1 MGLQCEAK
9 TPNTICVLCLVLV
22 SDNYIDGAALI
33 ELKEDITEFKQ
44 MVPQSGLRL
53 KLKGLIGKGPS
64 MISVSSF
71 KLIIWTILYSFC
83 CLACYL
89 QVLR

>member
-1 MGLQCEAK
+1 MTL
-9 TPNTICVLCLVLV
+9 LLV

-33 ELKEDITEFKQ
+33 ELKEDFTEFKQ

-71 KLIIWTILYSFC
+71 KFTIGTILYSFC
-83 CLACYL
+83 CLACYH